1 MNIAILM
8 CGPAVEAGGGVRIQ
22 GLMWRDGLTAL
33 GHKVDLVSFW
43 DVYKWEIYD
52 AIIILQFNGYFW
64 GAIQQLSQHN
74 PNIVLAPILDPKP
87 WNSKLK
93 IKVMAKYFKIMERF
107 NLTSDYIRLYKGK
120 KYCKQFL
127 TRSQFETEYLS
138 DCFDIP
144 KGKIR
149 IVPLSLRFNSLTE
162 MPAKENFCFH
172 VSRLASEN
180 KNVQRLIEAAIK
192 YKFNLKLAGAL
203 HGEKEYSWLK
213 GLICDSPNIEY
224 LGEISD
230 MQLIDYYKR
239 AKVFALPS
247 TVEGVGMVAL
257 EAAGHGCEIVLTN
270 LGAPKDYFQG
280 RAELVNPFSVTE
292 IGEAIVRCLKYGKSQ
307 PALLNY
313 INDNFSLL
321 SCSRLLESALLS
333 LKD

>member
-22 GLMWRDGLTAL
+22 GLMWHKGLTAL
-33 GHKVDLVSFW
+33 GHKVDLISFW
-43 DVYKWEIYD
+43 KVYKWEIYD

-64 GAIQQLSQHN
+64 GAIQQISQHN
-74 PNIVLAPILDPKP
+74 PNIILAPILDPKP

-93 IKVMAKYFKIMERF
+93 IKIMAKYFRKLERF

-120 KYCKQFL
+120 KYCKAFL
-127 TRSQFETEYLS
+127 TRSQFETDYLS

-144 KGKIR
+144 KEKIR
-149 IVPLSLRFNSLTE
+149 IVPLSLRFNPLTE
-162 MPAKENFCFH
+162 MPPKEDFCFH

-180 KNVQRLIEAAIK
+180 KNVHRLIEAAIK
-192 YKFNLKLAGAL
+192 YNFNLKLAGAL
-203 HGEKEYSWLK
+203 HGKKEQSWLK
-213 GLICDSPNIEY
+213 NLICDAPNIEY

-257 EAAGHGCEIVLTN
+257 EAAGHGCDIVLTN

-307 PALLNY
+307 PDLLGYIADNY
-313 INDNFSLL
+313 SLDA
-321 SCSRLLESALLS
+321 CSRMLESALFS
-333 LKD
+333 